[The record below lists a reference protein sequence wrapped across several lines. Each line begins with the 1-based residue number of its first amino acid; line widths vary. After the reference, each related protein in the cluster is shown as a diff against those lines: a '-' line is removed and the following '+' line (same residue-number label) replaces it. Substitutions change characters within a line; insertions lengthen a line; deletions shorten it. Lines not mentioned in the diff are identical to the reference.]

1 MRRSLIRGR
10 RVVNSENQRVRLFGE
25 KMADSAPSQGDN
37 RRAIRNVAGLTAV
50 FLASLWGFFG
60 YWAVSSRQDVMSATE
75 NGLLQ
80 MTHAVEQYAGN
91 VVKMAEIIQA
101 AAEHWL
107 AENRTVDPL
116 TDQGFASLIED
127 FRKRT
132 GELIDIRL
140 IASNGDLYA
149 LPGIANQPLDNVA
162 DREYFQAA
170 MRAPPGKQHIGV
182 PVVSRVTGQWRLP
195 ITTQM
200 IQRNRGFAVMN
211 ASVNLSEMIDTFEL
225 ERRKPRG
232 SISLWRDDG
241 VLLAR
246 APHDDETIGKPLAK
260 PGSLHLEMI
269 TRNSEGFFLW
279 EDTPVD
285 GAKRFVSYRRIGDL
299 PIVILVTANL
309 DDTLE
314 PWRRQVIMVSI
325 ALVFVTVWG
334 ALFSGQLVDALRR
347 LARLATVDALT
358 ALSNRRHL
366 MESGTHEL
374 ARMRRYGSPMALM
387 ILDVDDFKRI
397 NDTWGHPT
405 GDRVLQALAQVMN
418 DAVRDQDTVG
428 RLGGEE
434 FAVILPETD
443 QAGAA
448 IIAERIRAAVQDS
461 AMATTDDGT
470 PVRITVSI
478 GVTTLASE
486 NDSFEAALVRAD
498 NALYRAKEGGRNQVM
513 VDQISV
519 PAC

>member
-1 MRRSLIRGR
+1 
-10 RVVNSENQRVRLFGE
+10 
-25 KMADSAPSQGDN
+25 MADSAPSQGDN
-37 RRAIRNVAGLTAV
+37 RRAIRNVAALTAV

-80 MTHAVEQYAGN
+80 MTHAVEQYASN
-91 VVKMAEIIQA
+91 VVKMSEIIQA

-127 FRKRT
+127 FRRKT
-132 GELIDIRL
+132 GGLIDIRL
-140 IASNGDLYA
+140 ITSSGDLYA
-149 LPGIANQPLDNVA
+149 LPGDSSEPLDNVG

-461 AMATTDDGT
+461 VMATTDDGT